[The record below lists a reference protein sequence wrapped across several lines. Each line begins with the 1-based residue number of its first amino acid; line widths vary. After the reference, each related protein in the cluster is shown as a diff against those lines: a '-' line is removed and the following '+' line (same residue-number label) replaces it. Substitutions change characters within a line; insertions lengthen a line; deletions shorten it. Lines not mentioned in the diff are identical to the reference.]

1 MEGDL
6 VHSDRTPQHDLEA
19 ILQIGLQ
26 INGEH
31 DLDRLLALTVNSIK
45 QTLGYSYCA
54 ILLRDRDD
62 LVIRAVTEYPEAIVG
77 RRIPVGE
84 GVTGR
89 CARSEVYSLI
99 PDVRECPHYIDIG
112 CGEFRSELDIPIMFR
127 GSVVGVLNTQDTRV
141 NAFSQHDVHVLQILG
156 NQIGV
161 ALHNADIRSQ
171 LELVQDIG
179 LQLVTITKIEDL
191 CARMVQQIS
200 DRLRHYSCG
209 ILKID
214 GDHLV
219 LEASTGGFSPEL
231 TGMRIPFGQ
240 GITGRCALERR
251 IINVGD
257 LQLDSGYIPSGV
269 VGARSEIAAP
279 ILFENR
285 LHGVLTIESTV
296 VNAFDD
302 DDVRLVSTLCAQ
314 LAVAIQQAQ
323 MFAKVEQL
331 AVTDGLTGL
340 FNFRYF
346 LQRLEAEIARAARH
360 DHPLSLVML
369 DLDNFKAIN
378 DKYGHLQGDEVL
390 REVARV
396 VRAGIRRSDEPTSAK
411 SKEVDFASR
420 YGGEEFIV
428 IMPETNAA
436 GAAVVAER
444 LRAAIE
450 ANVARAA
457 WVVGDQGYSE
467 SITGS
472 FGVAA
477 FDMGDDAKHLMKRAD
492 DAVFAAKAAG
502 KNRVVVANPT
512 PRPVP
517 ST

>member
-31 DLDRLLALTVNSIK
+31 DLDRLLTLTVNSIK
-45 QTLGYSYCA
+45 QSLGYSYCA
-54 ILLRDRDD
+54 ILLQDRDD
-62 LVIRAVTEYPEAIVG
+62 LVIQAVTEYPEAIIG
-77 RRIPVGE
+77 RRIPIGE

-89 CARSEVYSLI
+89 CARSGTYSLI
-99 PDVRECPHYIDIG
+99 PDVLESPHYIDIG
-112 CGEFRSELDIPIMFR
+112 CGEFRSELDIPILFR

-141 NAFSQHDVHVLQILG
+141 DAFGEHDVHILQILG

-161 ALHNADIRSQ
+161 ALHNADIRNQ

-179 LQLVTITKIEDL
+179 LQLVTITKVEDL
-191 CARMVQQIS
+191 CSRMVQQIS

-209 ILKID
+209 ILRIE

-219 LEASTGGFSPEL
+219 LEASTGGFSPQL
-231 TGMRIPFGQ
+231 TGLRIPFGQ
-240 GITGRCALERR
+240 GITGRCAQERT

-285 LHGVLTIESTV
+285 LYGVLTIESSV

-302 DDVRLVSTLCAQ
+302 DDVRLLSTLSAQ

-340 FNFRYF
+340 YNFRYF
-346 LQRLEAEIARAARH
+346 LQRLEAEMARAARYG
-360 DHPLSLVML
+360 HPLSLVML
-369 DLDNFKAIN
+369 DLDNFKIIN
-378 DKYGHLQGDEVL
+378 DRYGHLQGDEVL

-396 VRAGIRRSDEPTSAK
+396 VRGSIRRSDEPTTAK
-411 SKEVDFASR
+411 DAEVDIASR

-428 IMPETNAA
+428 IMPETGAL

-450 ANVARAA
+450 ADVASAA
-457 WVVGDQGYSE
+457 WAAGDQGRNE
-467 SITGS
+467 RITGS

-477 FDMGDDAKHLMKRAD
+477 LEKGDDAKQLMKRAD

-502 KNRVVVANPT
+502 KNCVVVANPT
-512 PRPVP
+512 ARPVP
-517 ST
+517 AT